1 MNTLANNPRL
11 QVAARTLLRLAFG
24 FLFLAHGWQK
34 FFQYTIEGTTAAFG
48 QMGVPAAGLI
58 APVAATL
65 EIVGGAAIILG
76 LLTRVFA
83 GLLGLQ
89 MVAALFMVH
98 APAGVFV
105 ENGGFELVLALA
117 AGALAL
123 FLVGPGRISLDA
135 LIFKNQQPSK
145 VLVNA

>member
-11 QVAARTLLRLAFG
+11 QVAARILLRLAFG

-34 FFQYTIEGTTAAFG
+34 VFQYTIEGTTAAFG

-135 LIFKNQQPSK
+135 LIFKNQQSNK

>member
-1 MNTLANNPRL
+1 MNTFANNPRL
-11 QVAARTLLRLAFG
+11 QVAARILLRLAFG

-135 LIFKNQQPSK
+135 LIFKNQQSSK

>member
-11 QVAARTLLRLAFG
+11 QVAARILLRLAFG

-135 LIFKNQQPSK
+135 LIFKNQQSNK

>member
-11 QVAARTLLRLAFG
+11 QVAARILLCLAFG

-34 FFQYTIEGTTAAFG
+34 FFQYTIEGTTATFG

-123 FLVGPGRISLDA
+123 FTVGPGRISLDA
-135 LIFKNQQPSK
+135 LIFKNQRSNK

>member
-1 MNTLANNPRL
+1 MPALENNAGL
-11 QVAARTLLRLAFG
+11 QTAARTLLRLAFG

-34 FFQYTIEGTTAAFG
+34 YFQFTIEGTIAAFG
-48 QMGVPAAGLI
+48 QMGVPAANLL

-65 EIVGGAAIILG
+65 EIAGGAAIILG

-83 GLLGLQ
+83 GLLGVQ
-89 MVAALFMVH
+89 MIVALFMVH
-98 APAGVFV
+98 AAGGVFV

-123 FLVGPGRISLDA
+123 LLVGPGRISLDA
-135 LIFKNQQPSK
+135 LIFKGK
-145 VLVNA
+145 KAGKALVNA

>member
-11 QVAARTLLRLAFG
+11 QVAARILLRLAFG

-34 FFQYTIEGTTAAFG
+34 FFQYTIEGTTATFG

-135 LIFKNQQPSK
+135 LIFKNQQSNK

>member
-1 MNTLANNPRL
+1 MNNLIDNPRL
-11 QVAARTLLRLAFG
+11 QVIAQTMLRLAFG

-34 FFQYTIEGTTAAFG
+34 YFQFTLEGTTAAFG
-48 QMGVPAAGLI
+48 QMGVPAAGII

-65 EIVGGAAIILG
+65 EIVGGAALILG

-83 GLLGLQ
+83 GLLGAQ
-89 MVAALFMVH
+89 MVVALFMVH
-98 APAGVFV
+98 APGGVFV

-123 FLVGPGRISLDA
+123 FLVGPGRVSVDA
-135 LIFKNQQPSK
+135 LIFKNKK
-145 VLVNA
+145 VAVNA

>member
-1 MNTLANNPRL
+1 MSALENGAGL
-11 QVAARTLLRLAFG
+11 QAAARTLLRFAFG

-34 FFQYTIEGTTAAFG
+34 YFQFTIEGTTAAFG
-48 QMGVPAAGLI
+48 QMGVPAANLL
-58 APVAATL
+58 APLAATL
-65 EIVGGAAIILG
+65 EIAGGAAIILG

-83 GLLGLQ
+83 GLLCVQ
-89 MVAALFMVH
+89 IVVALFMVH
-98 APAGVFV
+98 AAGGVFV

-123 FLVGPGRISLDA
+123 LLVGPGRISLDA
-135 LIFKNQQPSK
+135 LIFKGKKADK

>member
-11 QVAARTLLRLAFG
+11 QVAARILLRLAFG

-135 LIFKNQQPSK
+135 LIFKNQRSNK

>member
-11 QVAARTLLRLAFG
+11 QVAARILLRLAFG

-135 LIFKNQQPSK
+135 LIFKSQQSNK

>member
-11 QVAARTLLRLAFG
+11 QVAARILLRLAFG

-123 FLVGPGRISLDA
+123 FLVGSGRISLDA
-135 LIFKNQQPSK
+135 LIFKNQQSNK

>member
-11 QVAARTLLRLAFG
+11 QVAARILLRLAFG

-83 GLLGLQ
+83 GLLGLK

-135 LIFKNQQPSK
+135 LIFKNQQSNK

>member
-1 MNTLANNPRL
+1 MSALENGAGL
-11 QVAARTLLRLAFG
+11 QTAARTLLRFAFG

-34 FFQYTIEGTTAAFG
+34 YFQFTIEGTTAAFG
-48 QMGVPAAGLI
+48 QMGVPAANLL
-58 APVAATL
+58 APLAATL
-65 EIVGGAAIILG
+65 EIAGGAAIILG

-83 GLLGLQ
+83 GLLGVQ
-89 MVAALFMVH
+89 MIVALFMVH
-98 APAGVFV
+98 AAGGVFV

-123 FLVGPGRISLDA
+123 LLVGPGRISLDA
-135 LIFKNQQPSK
+135 LIFKGKKADK

>member
-1 MNTLANNPRL
+1 M
-11 QVAARTLLRLAFG
+11 LRLAFG

-89 MVAALFMVH
+89 MVAALFMIH

-135 LIFKNQQPSK
+135 LIFKNQQSNK

>member
-1 MNTLANNPRL
+1 MSALENSAGL
-11 QVAARTLLRLAFG
+11 QTAARTLLRFAFG

-34 FFQYTIEGTTAAFG
+34 YFQFTIEGTTAAFG
-48 QMGVPAAGLI
+48 QMGVPAANLL
-58 APVAATL
+58 APLTATL
-65 EIVGGAAIILG
+65 EIAGGAAIILG

-83 GLLGLQ
+83 GLLGVQ
-89 MVAALFMVH
+89 MIVALFMVH
-98 APAGVFV
+98 AAGGVFV

-123 FLVGPGRISLDA
+123 LLVGPGRISLDA
-135 LIFKNQQPSK
+135 LIFKGKKAGK

>member
-11 QVAARTLLRLAFG
+11 QVAARILLRLAFG

-117 AGALAL
+117 AGAL
-123 FLVGPGRISLDA
+123 
-135 LIFKNQQPSK
+135 
-145 VLVNA
+145 

>member
-89 MVAALFMVH
+89 MVVALFMVH

-123 FLVGPGRISLDA
+123 FLVGPGHISLDA
-135 LIFKNQQPSK
+135 LIFKNQQSNK

>member
-1 MNTLANNPRL
+1 MNTFIENPRL
-11 QVAARTLLRLAFG
+11 QTAARTLLRLAFG

-34 FFQYTIEGTTAAFG
+34 FFQFTIEGTTAAFG

-65 EIVGGAAIILG
+65 EIVGGIAIILG

-83 GLLGLQ
+83 ALLGVQ
-89 MVAALFMVH
+89 MVVALFMVH
-98 APAGVFV
+98 AAAGVFV

-135 LIFKNQQPSK
+135 LLFKNKQAHK

>member
-105 ENGGFELVLALA
+105 ENSGFELVLALA

>member
-11 QVAARTLLRLAFG
+11 QVAARILLRLAFG

-89 MVAALFMVH
+89 MAAALFMVH

-135 LIFKNQQPSK
+135 LIFKNQQSNK

>member
-145 VLVNA
+145 VFVNA

>member
-11 QVAARTLLRLAFG
+11 QVAARILLRLAFG

-48 QMGVPAAGLI
+48 QMGVPVAGLV

-135 LIFKNQQPSK
+135 LIFKNQQSNK

>member
-1 MNTLANNPRL
+1 MNTLANNPCL
-11 QVAARTLLRLAFG
+11 QVAARILLRLAFG

-83 GLLGLQ
+83 GLLGLK

-135 LIFKNQQPSK
+135 LIFKNQQSNK

>member
-11 QVAARTLLRLAFG
+11 QVAARILLRLAFG

-135 LIFKNQQPSK
+135 LIFKNQQSSK

>member
-1 MNTLANNPRL
+1 MSTLANNPRL
-11 QVAARTLLRLAFG
+11 QVAARILLRLAFG

-135 LIFKNQQPSK
+135 LIFKNQQSNK

>member
-1 MNTLANNPRL
+1 MNNLIDNPRL
-11 QVAARTLLRLAFG
+11 QVIAQTMLRLAFG

-34 FFQYTIEGTTAAFG
+34 YFQYTLEGTTASFD
-48 QMGVPAAGLI
+48 QMGIPAAGII

-65 EIVGGAAIILG
+65 EIVGGAALILG

-83 GLLGLQ
+83 GLLGAQ
-89 MVAALFMVH
+89 MVVALFMVH
-98 APAGVFV
+98 IPGGVFV

-123 FLVGPGRISLDA
+123 FLVGPGRVSVDA
-135 LIFKNQQPSK
+135 LIFKSK
-145 VLVNA
+145 KAAVSA

>member
-34 FFQYTIEGTTAAFG
+34 FFQYTIEGTTATFG

-135 LIFKNQQPSK
+135 LIFKNQQSNK

>member
-1 MNTLANNPRL
+1 MSALENNPGL
-11 QVAARTLLRLAFG
+11 QTAARTLLRLAFG

-34 FFQYTIEGTTAAFG
+34 YFQFTIEGTTAAFG

-65 EIVGGAAIILG
+65 EIAGGAAIILG

-89 MVAALFMVH
+89 MIAALFMVH
-98 APAGVFV
+98 ASGGVFV

-123 FLVGPGRISLDA
+123 LLTGPGRISLDA
-135 LIFKNQQPSK
+135 LIFKGKKSEK
-145 VLVNA
+145 ALANA

>member
-11 QVAARTLLRLAFG
+11 QVAARILLRLAFG

-34 FFQYTIEGTTAAFG
+34 FFQYNIEGTTAAFG

-135 LIFKNQQPSK
+135 LIFKNQQSNK

>member
-1 MNTLANNPRL
+1 MNTFANNPRL
-11 QVAARTLLRLAFG
+11 QVAARILLRLAFG

-145 VLVNA
+145 VFVNA

>member
-1 MNTLANNPRL
+1 MNTLANNPSL
-11 QVAARTLLRLAFG
+11 QVAARTLLRLAIG

-89 MVAALFMVH
+89 MVVALFMVH